1 MCVCGGGGV
10 CVCCVCVCVKAEII
24 RSDSE
29 SRVLTDGEVVNRLKP
44 FVCEL

>member
-1 MCVCGGGGV
+1 MCVWVEV
-10 CVCCVCVCVKAEII
+10 CVCVGCVCVCVKAEII